1 MSEMISN
8 IWSINAILAGILVFI
23 LLLIALFIVL
33 VGTITAPFRKKDY

>member
-23 LLLIALFIVL
+23 ILCVATLITIFTV
-33 VGTITAPFRKKDY
+33 ITAPFRKKDY